1 MATPL
6 WCRLCGKYGEC
17 KTWSAAA
24 SMAIPATGVPL
35 QECETP
41 NCVRWANNVA
51 DIFGAGQKP
60 FATCCGACG
69 SKTLEQPAHTV
80 ECGQRQEALRKDQE
94 LKQRLQEP
102 NFVIVNH
109 PPQPVSSAS

>member
-1 MATPL
+1 MATPP

-24 SMAIPATGVPL
+24 RMAIPATGVPL

-80 ECGQRQEALRKDQE
+80 ECGQRQEALRKNQE
-94 LKQRLQEP
+94 QEP

>member
-1 MATPL
+1 MA
-6 WCRLCGKYGEC
+6 
-17 KTWSAAA
+17 AQ
-24 SMAIPATGVPL
+24 PANPDTGVPL
-35 QECETP
+35 PQCETP
-41 NCVRWANNVA
+41 NCVRWANVA
-51 DIFGAGQKP
+51 GLFTHAQT
-60 FATCCGACG
+60 FSTCCGACG

-102 NFVIVNH
+102 NFDIVNH